1 MAQKSGLI
9 KGIFIGSLATAG
21 VVLGSA
27 LTYRQKVIKPANAEE
42 DRIEANRRKANRKAH
57 SAHHAN

>member
-21 VVLGSA
+21 AVLGLA

>member
-21 VVLGSA
+21 AVLGSA
-27 LTYRQKVIKPANAEE
+27 LTYRQKVIKPATAE
-42 DRIEANRRKANRKAH
+42 
-57 SAHHAN
+57 